1 MKNLKMLYIA
11 LIALVAGTFGACT
24 NGEFEAGPQV
34 PGAQVSF
41 VPENPVSVDFT
52 GNESENSQKLT
63 LSRVDSKNELTVYV
77 LAEVEN
83 GAESF
88 FTIPE
93 TVTFAAGEATAELAY
108 TVDQSKLENDKS
120 YTVKFYLEDTVT
132 TPYGY
137 AEWTVSYALNPWEL
151 MKDSKGNAAKGKF
164 RGAAAFDGFWSGVE
178 NLGVDIDV
186 NIYQHKQ
193 LKQYKVEDPWVLAYV
208 LGLGAEKPEDLKSQF
223 SWTNADLIIDYTD
236 PNNVKIPAQSIG
248 ISEDYYG
255 YGEGYI
261 QAEGGT
267 LVDGIITFPVEGIGF
282 AHLAATNGQLIPCNT
297 SGMFRVV
304 LPGVEIAD
312 YSLAIAYE
320 GMDVA
325 ADNTTVT
332 AKLKFTYGDDV
343 TGIKYLI
350 VNGNVEN
357 NPAEAL
363 AILEAGT
370 DENILSVEDF
380 EQGGK
385 EANIKAG
392 LEGGLYTVVAAP
404 ADKAGALRI
413 KEATAESFY
422 FPGLGAPEEHPC
434 VFNAA
439 LVLPSAYNPALVA
452 NYPDETSL
460 IYMALGEE
468 IASVKYYLNKSSVI
482 ATWEGTAEELVAA
495 YGNDLPADAVA
506 MVNSEKGLASA
517 FTKLASGTEYTMIF
531 VATNDYGESMTK
543 VVTCSTKAVEINYD
557 GELAIGPYY
566 MSCVLNAGTE
576 QEAKFEN
583 LFEVI
588 PNGDS
593 TTDFV
598 VKNFGVNLNGMD
610 IMWLAKYDSAAGT
623 LTLDGT
629 EQGYEDYGCQF
640 GVPYAYVDQAQT
652 QALAFFS
659 LATKESTSGTDP
671 CVLTVDATS
680 KQVNG
685 LQNALFAAQV
695 LDLSSKAVLAT
706 WGYYTNELTTIV
718 PYTEG
723 TTASVKS
730 ASYAKLPFSS
740 VVVPVNKFRSIKAS
754 TASLNSAAVQSV
766 SSVKPTVVESY
777 TREVVKFQRAK
788 ANIR

>member
-1 MKNLKMLYIA
+1 MLYIA

-24 NGEFEAGPQV
+24 NGEFEAGQQV
-34 PGAQVSF
+34 AGPQVSF
-41 VPENPVSVDFT
+41 VPENPASVDFT
-52 GNESENSQKLT
+52 GAESENSQKLT
-63 LSRVDSKNELTVYV
+63 LSRIDSKNELTVFV
-77 LAEVEN
+77 IAEVEKS
-83 GAESF
+83 AEAI

-93 TVTFAAGEATAELAY
+93 SVTFAAGEATAELAY
-108 TVDQSKLENDKS
+108 TVDQSKLENEKS
-120 YTVKFYLEDTVT
+120 YTVKFYLEETVT

-151 MKDSKGNAAKGKF
+151 LKDSKGNNAKGKF

-193 LKQYKVEDPWVLAYV
+193 LKQYKVEDPWVLAYT

-236 PNNVKIPAQSIG
+236 PNNVKIPQQSIG
-248 ISEDYYG
+248 ISENIYD
-255 YGEGYI
+255 YGEGFI
-261 QAEGGT
+261 VASGGT

-282 AHLAATNGQLIPCNT
+282 AHLNATGGKFVPCNT

-312 YSLAIAYE
+312 YSLAVAYE

-325 ADNTTVT
+325 ADNTTIA

-343 TGIKYLI
+343 TGVKYLI
-350 VNGNVEN
+350 VNGNVEK
-357 NPAEAL
+357 NPADAL
-363 AILEAGT
+363 AILQAGT

-380 EQGGK
+380 KQGGK

-413 KEATAESFY
+413 KEATAKSFY

-439 LVLPSAYNPALVA
+439 LVLPSTYNPALVA

-460 IYMALGEE
+460 IYMALGTE
-468 IASVKYYLNKSSVI
+468 IASVKTYINKSSVV
-482 ATWEGTAEELVAA
+482 ATWEGTPEELVAT
-495 YGNDLPADAVA
+495 YGSDVSAAVLA
-506 MVNSEKGLASA
+506 KINSENGYAGVYNN
-517 FTKLASGTEYTMIF
+517 LASGTEYTMIF

-543 VVTCSTKAVEINYD
+543 VVTCSTKAVEINYN

-576 QEAKFEN
+576 KEAKFEN

-593 TTDFV
+593 TTEFV
-598 VKNFGVNLNGMD
+598 VKNFGVNLSSMD
-610 IMWLAKYDSAAGT
+610 IMWLATYDSAAGT
-623 LTLDGT
+623 LTLSG
-629 EQGYEDYGCQF
+629 EELGYEQYGNQF
-640 GVPYAYVDQAQT
+640 GGPYAYVDQAQT
-652 QALAFFS
+652 QALVFFS
-659 LATKESTSGTDP
+659 LATTESTTGADP
-671 CVLTVDATS
+671 CVLTVDPTS
-680 KQVNG
+680 KQVSG

-695 LDLSSKAVLAT
+695 VDLATGAGLAT

-723 TTASVKS
+723 TTASVKN

-754 TASLNSAAVQSV
+754 TVSLNSAAVKSV
-766 SSVKPTVVESY
+766 SSIKPTVVESY

-788 ANIR
+788 ANLR

>member
-24 NGEFEAGPQV
+24 NGEYEAGQQV
-34 PGAQVSF
+34 SGPQVSF
-41 VPENPVSVDFT
+41 VPENPTSVDFT
-52 GNESENSQKLT
+52 GVASENSQKLT
-63 LSRVDSKNELTVYV
+63 LSRVDSKNELTVFV
-77 LAEVEN
+77 IAEVEKS
-83 GAESF
+83 AEAI

-93 TVTFAAGEATAELAY
+93 SVTFAAGEATAELAY
-108 TVDQSKLENDKS
+108 TVDQSKLENDKI
-120 YTVKFYLEDTVT
+120 YTVKFYLEETVT

-151 MKDSKGNAAKGKF
+151 LKDSKGNNAKGKF
-164 RGAAAFDGFWSGVE
+164 RGAAAFDGFWNGVE
-178 NLGVDIDV
+178 NLGVDLDV

-193 LKQYKVEDPWVLAYV
+193 LKQYKVEDPWVLAYT

-236 PNNVKIPAQSIG
+236 PNNVKIPQQSIG
-248 ISEDYYG
+248 ISENYYE
-255 YGEGYI
+255 YGEGFI
-261 QAEGGT
+261 VASGGT
-267 LVDGIITFPVEGIGF
+267 LVDGIITFPVEAIGF
-282 AHLAATNGQLIPCNT
+282 AHLNATGGKLIPCNT

-312 YSLAIAYE
+312 YSLAVAYE

-325 ADNTTVT
+325 ADNTTIA

-343 TGIKYLI
+343 TGVKYLI
-350 VNGNVEN
+350 VNGNVEK
-357 NPAEAL
+357 NPADAL
-363 AILEAGT
+363 AILQAGT
-370 DENILSVEDF
+370 DENILSIEDF
-380 EQGGK
+380 KQGGK

-413 KEATAESFY
+413 KEATAKSFY

-439 LVLPSAYNPALVA
+439 LVLPSTYNPALVA

-468 IASVKYYLNKSSVI
+468 VASVRTYINKSSVI
-482 ATWEGTAEELVAA
+482 ATWEGTPEELVAA
-495 YGNDLPADAVA
+495 YGNDVSAAVLA
-506 MVNSEKGLASA
+506 KINSENGYAGVYNNL
-517 FTKLASGTEYTMIF
+517 TPGTEYTMIF

-543 VVTCSTKAVEINYD
+543 VVTCSTKAVEINYN

-629 EQGYEDYGCQF
+629 ELGYEDDGCVF
-640 GVPYAYVDQAQT
+640 GGPYAYVNAEKT
-652 QALAFFS
+652 AVLAFFS
-659 LATKESTSGTDP
+659 LATMDSEGKDP

-680 KQVNG
+680 KQVCG

-695 LDLSSKAVLAT
+695 IDLETGAGLDT

-723 TTASVKS
+723 STASVKN

-754 TASLNSAAVQSV
+754 TVSLNSAAVKSV
-766 SSVKPTVVESY
+766 SSIKPTVVESY
-777 TREVVKFQRAK
+777 TREAVKFQLAK

>member
-1 MKNLKMLYIA
+1 
-11 LIALVAGTFGACT
+11 
-24 NGEFEAGPQV
+24 
-34 PGAQVSF
+34 
-41 VPENPVSVDFT
+41 
-52 GNESENSQKLT
+52 
-63 LSRVDSKNELTVYV
+63 
-77 LAEVEN
+77 
-83 GAESF
+83 
-88 FTIPE
+88 
-93 TVTFAAGEATAELAY
+93 
-108 TVDQSKLENDKS
+108 
-120 YTVKFYLEDTVT
+120 
-132 TPYGY
+132 
-137 AEWTVSYALNPWEL
+137 
-151 MKDSKGNAAKGKF
+151 MKDSKGNNAKGKF

-193 LKQYKVEDPWVLAYV
+193 LKQYKIEDPWVLAYT
-208 LGLGAEKPEDLKSQF
+208 LGLGAEKPEDLAGQF
-223 SWTNADLIIDYTD
+223 SWTNVDLIIDYTD
-236 PNNVKIPAQSIG
+236 PNNVKIPQQSIG
-248 ISEDYYG
+248 ISENYYG
-255 YGEGYI
+255 YGEGFI
-261 QAEGGT
+261 VASGGT

-282 AHLAATNGQLIPCNT
+282 AHLDATGGQLIPCNT
-297 SGMFRVV
+297 SGMFRIV

-312 YSLAIAYE
+312 YSLAVAYE

-357 NPAEAL
+357 SPAEAL

-380 EQGGK
+380 KQGGK

-413 KEATAESFY
+413 KEATAKSFY

-468 IASVKYYLNKSSVI
+468 IASVKYYINKSSVI

-495 YGNDLPADAVA
+495 YGNDLSADGVA
-506 MVNSEKGLASA
+506 KVNSQNGLVSA
-517 FTKLASGTEYTMIF
+517 YTKLASGTEYTMIF
-531 VATNDYGESMTK
+531 VATNDYGESTTK
-543 VVTCSTKAVEINYD
+543 VVSCATKAVELNYT
-557 GELAIGPYY
+557 GELAIGQYI
-566 MSCVLNAGTE
+566 MSCTVNAGTE
-576 QEAKFEN
+576 QEVTFDN

-593 TTDFV
+593 TTEFV
-598 VKNFGVNLNGMD
+598 VKNFGVNLSSMD

-629 EQGYEDYGCQF
+629 ELGYEQYGNQF
-640 GVPYAYVDQAQT
+640 GGPYAYVDQAQT
-652 QALAFFS
+652 QALVFFS
-659 LATKESTSGTDP
+659 LATMESTAGKDP

-680 KQVNG
+680 KQVSG

-695 LDLSSKAVLAT
+695 VDLASGAGLGT

-718 PYTEG
+718 PYTE
-723 TTASVKS
+723 AAPSSVKS
-730 ASYAKLPFSS
+730 NSYAKLPFSS
-740 VVVPVNKFRSIKAS
+740 VVVPVNKFRSLKAS
-754 TASLNSAAVQSV
+754 NVSLESAAVMSV
-766 SSVKPTVVESY
+766 NSVKPLVVEGY
-777 TREVVKFQRAK
+777 TREVGKFQRAK

>member
-1 MKNLKMLYIA
+1 MLYIA

-34 PGAQVSF
+34 SGPQVSF

-52 GNESENSQKLT
+52 GNASENTQKLT
-63 LSRVDSKNELTVYV
+63 LSRVNTNEAYTVFV
-77 LAEVEN
+77 LAEVEK

-93 TVTFAAGEATAELAY
+93 TVTFAAGEATAELVY
-108 TVDQSKLENDKS
+108 TVDQSKFENDKV
-120 YTVKFYLEDTVT
+120 YTVMFYLDEADS

-137 AEWTVSYALNPWEL
+137 AEWTVAYALNPWEL
-151 MKDSKGNAAKGKF
+151 MKDSKGNNAKGKF

-178 NLGVDIDV
+178 NLGVDLDV

-208 LGLGAEKPEDLKSQF
+208 LGLGAEKPEDLAGQF

-236 PNNVKIPAQSIG
+236 PNNVKIPQQSIG
-248 ISEDYYG
+248 ISENIYG
-255 YGEGYI
+255 YGEGFI
-261 QAEGGT
+261 VASGGT

-282 AHLAATNGQLIPCNT
+282 AHLAATGGQFVPCNT

-312 YSLAIAYE
+312 YSLAVAYE

-350 VNGNVEN
+350 VNGNVEK
-357 NPAEAL
+357 NPADAL
-363 AILEAGT
+363 AILQAGT
-370 DENILSVEDF
+370 DENILSVEEF
-380 EQGGK
+380 KQGGK

-413 KEATAESFY
+413 KDATAKSFY
-422 FPGLGAPEEHPC
+422 FPGLGAAEEHPC

-468 IASVKYYLNKSSVI
+468 IASVKYYFNKSSIV
-482 ATWEGTAEELVAA
+482 ATWEGTPEELVAA
-495 YGNDLPADAVA
+495 YGNDMSADAVA
-506 MVNSEKGLASA
+506 KINSQNGLASA
-517 FTKLASGTEYTMIF
+517 YTKLASGTEYTMIF

-543 VVTCSTKAVEINYD
+543 VVTCSTKAVELNYN

-629 EQGYEDYGCQF
+629 ELGYEDYGCQF
-640 GVPYAYVDQAQT
+640 AVPYAYVDQAKT
-652 QALAFFS
+652 AALVFFS
-659 LATKESTSGTDP
+659 FATMDSQGADP

-695 LDLSSKAVLAT
+695 ADLASGAGLDT

-723 TTASVKS
+723 TTASVKN

-754 TASLNSAAVQSV
+754 TVSLNGAAVKSV
-766 SSVKPTVVESY
+766 SSVKPIVVESY
-777 TREVVKFQRAK
+777 TREAVKFQRAK